1 MERRHR
7 TIAYVAI
14 CCREKITLLGDDV
27 FAMALCGIP
36 LIRFEGDA
44 GRVPSRVRDK
54 NMAVKTKKLEELIT
68 LSGETA
74 KVVSYADYFSRRPL
88 FSSLQIKN
96 AGEEA
101 INDLVLS
108 VENAHGMLI
117 ECQKTLEEI
126 PFESSVEVDLGNV
139 LSPVFFASLEEV
151 REEKIDVILK
161 KEKAVLAA
169 TSYSVTVLPFDYWQ
183 GTEGDPEL
191 LSAFVRP
198 RLADCA
204 RIQNEI
210 SAQLK
215 KWNVSCELGGYS
227 GNDKN
232 AIRSIL
238 AALFASI
245 RHFSIKRKDCDIS
258 KPVEAGSGV
267 KIFADGTATPLE
279 MAIFACSCME
289 SIGLHPVL
297 VFGEQEI
304 TCGAWLYDGCFI
316 DTVSDDVGRLSAYV
330 SDGINNVSCFDVE
343 DLFSDRNVAYS
354 TSETHFRQKIAT
366 GDRYD
371 RYVDVHRCR
380 ISHILPLPLRAR
392 NLKGFEILSEEDMSP
407 DVAPQELKISQ
418 KLSLDGT
425 QTKDK
430 QWERRLLDLS
440 MKNTLL
446 NFSPVK
452 MVTQVLSSS
461 VDDTLDALTLK
472 GEMHLAGGTP
482 DVLEIAK
489 SGVHFGASSKA
500 KSMKQLIR
508 LENEAGVLRTYTEE
522 KMLNEIII
530 RLIKKN
536 KEANEE
542 SGTKILYLA
551 MGFLKWY
558 SKEDGKEKFAPLVLQ
573 PVQLKKSKGGNG
585 YALALTDEEPSVN
598 STLLEFLKQE
608 FNIDIRGL
616 QGAIQGLKISEI
628 LAMVRM
634 EVVGMKNWEVFDD
647 VFVAAF
653 SFARYQMWNDLR
665 QNIDEFSKNPII
677 QAMLDNSVVVGGG
690 ADTELRED
698 DAKPEATLTPL
709 PADASQW
716 AAIAMSQTG
725 KSFVLHGPPGTGK
738 SQTITNIIVNA
749 LNDGK
754 RVLFVAE
761 KQAALS
767 VVKKRLDSLGI
778 GDFCLELHSNK
789 ANKADVLQKLT
800 STLSLAGA
808 QEQVDLTRRSD
819 SIEKIRGE
827 LGATL
832 TALHKKRRLGVSV
845 YEALLVCLKN
855 KNAPDIMNIESTFYD
870 GLTKEK
876 IESYEQ
882 MMLQAAAAAKEC
894 GGVYNSPFANVN
906 LTEYSLL
913 ARDSVYCSAEVIIAE
928 IKHLRSYIALFLE
941 LYRQKISTL
950 TRTKLENLYEIAR
963 LLQGGV
969 LNKYYKENEEEFY
982 TFFNA
987 NRHLDAGL
995 EKYYAHCKKLV
1006 DIGKEYQELGAW
1018 LDAGNEDFEN
1028 NRTVSGIVKKLTKV
1042 ANAPLSKEVILQQ
1055 LSNIF
1060 EIYEAMAR
1068 IRSNTTLSQYFT
1080 FAFGRVDFFDARK
1093 NFLKELYRLH
1103 ELCAATFMDY
1113 NADSFNSMCVRAAS
1127 GYSAP
1132 VLDGLMRS
1140 VDSFRAAENS
1150 FLDATAADRRKIPEE
1165 EILDAYTAKAGALIE
1180 NIDMLASWCMY
1191 KKTAISLNEAGLTF
1205 ITDALENGT
1214 VTGETIVDSFEKNIY
1229 KNFLQTNI
1237 PLDPVLSR
1245 FSAAICEEKT
1255 ESLRTAMEEFSKL
1268 TKDAVR
1274 AKLVSAL
1281 PTPSTEGSLSLEL
1294 ANFQRFAKS
1303 NLRGMGIRK
1312 LFEEVP
1318 ELLRTI
1324 APCLLMSPITV
1335 SQYLQPVQGM
1345 FDMVIFDEASQ
1356 IPTAEAICSL
1366 ARGKAAIVVG
1376 DPKQLPPTT
1385 FFNTNY
1391 VDEDNLENEDMESVL
1406 DDCLAINMPQR
1417 HLTWHYRSKHE
1428 SLIAFS
1434 NVMYYENRLCT
1445 FPSPDALGSKI
1456 DFRFMEDGVYD
1467 RGFSKRNKTE
1477 GDALV
1482 EEVLRRLAD
1491 PVLTKSSMGVVTFST
1506 VQKEYIERKL
1516 TAAIAERKLD
1526 GAAYDREEPLFV
1538 KNLENVQGDER
1549 DVILFSVCYGPDK
1562 TGRISLNFGPLN
1574 QVGGWRRLNVAVS
1587 RAREEMVVFT
1597 SMRGAM
1603 IDLSKTNS
1611 KGVAGLK
1618 AFLDFA
1624 EKGRTNLA
1632 ISSNN
1637 LVAKKPGLGKYIA
1650 EELAAYGYEC
1660 RYDVG
1665 VSGFKIDVAVV
1676 DPKNKHRFILA
1687 IMCDTPNNFSIKDRN
1702 ILQLQTLKRNNWNVM
1717 RLYAVNYYNNPK
1729 REIKKIKDV
1738 LDKLTGVGKH
1748 GGSELN
1754 RCKKAYKAATL
1765 EPRYENVTYLTS
1777 GENDKE
1783 IIARLKTIVA
1793 AEEPISFDFLVKRCL
1808 SSLGIVKYGAKAESR
1823 MQALIGLCGFKY
1835 ERLLGTQYYR
1845 KTDKCTAFDKYRV
1858 ETGDTLL
1865 RKSENDFTPYEVIA
1879 VIRSALEDKVALYTD
1894 EVQTIVASVFRIAK
1908 PSEKFILFVNECI
1921 ALGEDRGVFVRSVS
1935 DRISLA

>member
-1 MERRHR
+1 M
-7 TIAYVAI
+7 AI
-14 CCREKITLLGDDV
+14 
-27 FAMALCGIP
+27 
-36 LIRFEGDA
+36 
-44 GRVPSRVRDK
+44 
-54 NMAVKTKKLEELIT
+54 KTKKLEELIS
-68 LSGETA
+68 LSGETT
-74 KVVSYADYFSRRPL
+74 KVVSYADYFLRRAL
-88 FSSLQIKN
+88 FSSLQVKN
-96 AGEEA
+96 AAEEA
-101 INDLVLS
+101 VNDLVLS
-108 VENAHGMLI
+108 VSNANGMLI
-117 ECQKTLEEI
+117 DSNKVLEEI

-151 REEKIDVILK
+151 REEKIDVILR

-169 TSYSVTVLPFDYWQ
+169 ASYSVTVLPFDYWQ

-210 SAQLK
+210 SSQLK
-215 KWNVSCELGGYS
+215 KWNVSCELGGYA

-232 AIRSIL
+232 AIRSII
-238 AALFASI
+238 AALFAAI
-245 RHFSIKRKDCDIS
+245 RHFSIKRKPCDIS
-258 KPVEAGSGV
+258 SPVAAGAGV
-267 KIFADGTATPLE
+267 KILSDGEATPLE
-279 MAIFACSCME
+279 MALFACSCLE
-289 SIGLHPVL
+289 SLGLHPVL
-297 VFGEQEI
+297 VFGEKEI
-304 TCGAWLYDGCFI
+304 TCGAWLYDNCFI
-316 DTVSDDVGRLSAYV
+316 DTVSDDVGRLSAYT

-343 DLFSDRNVAYS
+343 DLFADKNAAYS
-354 TSETHFRQKIAT
+354 TSEAHFRQKIESGT
-366 GDRYD
+366 CYD
-371 RYVDVHRCR
+371 RYVDVRRCR

-392 NLKGFEILSEEDMSP
+392 SLKGFEILSEQDMSP
-407 DVAPQELKISQ
+407 DIAPQELKTRQ
-418 KLSLDGT
+418 KLSLDT
-425 QTKDK
+425 EQTKDK

-452 MVTQVLSSS
+452 TVAHIVSSS
-461 VDDTLDALTLK
+461 VDATLDALTVK
-472 GEMHLAGGTP
+472 GEMALAGGTP
-482 DVLEIAK
+482 DVLELARN
-489 SGVHFGASSKA
+489 GLHFGSTSKT
-500 KSMKQLIR
+500 KGMKELIA
-508 LENEAGVLRTYTEE
+508 LENNAGVLRTYTEE
-522 KMLNEIII
+522 KLLNEIIN

-558 SKEDGKEKFAPLVLQ
+558 SKEDGKEKYAPLVLQ
-573 PVQLKKSKGGNG
+573 PIQLKKGKGGNG
-585 YALALTDEEPSVN
+585 YAVVLSDEEASVN

-616 QGAIQGLKISEI
+616 QGAIHGLKISEV

-634 EVVGMKNWEVFDD
+634 EVVGMKNWEVFDE
-647 VFVAAF
+647 VFIAGF

-665 QNIDEFSKNPII
+665 QNINEFSKNPII
-677 QAMLDNSVVVGGG
+677 QAMLDNSVVVGGSI
-690 ADTELRED
+690 DESFKED
-698 DAKPEATLTPL
+698 DAAPETTLTPL

-738 SQTITNIIVNA
+738 SQTITNIIANA
-749 LNDGK
+749 LYDGK

-767 VVKKRLDSLGI
+767 VVKKRLDGLGI

-789 ANKADVLQKLT
+789 ANKADVMQKLT

-808 QEQVDLTRRSD
+808 QESVSLTERSD
-819 SIEKIRGE
+819 SIAKLRGE
-827 LGATL
+827 LSDSL
-832 TALHKKRRLGVSV
+832 VALHKKRRLGVSV
-845 YEALLVCLKN
+845 YEALLICLKN

-876 IESYEQ
+876 IEWYEQ
-882 MMLQAAAAAKEC
+882 MMVQAAAAAKEC

-906 LTEYSLL
+906 LTEYSLPV
-913 ARDSVYCSAEVIIAE
+913 RDSVYCSAEVIIAE
-928 IKHLRSYIALFLE
+928 IKHLRNYVALFLD

-950 TRTKLENLYEIAR
+950 TRKKLESLYEIAK
-963 LLQGGV
+963 LLQSGV
-969 LNKYYKENEEEFY
+969 LNKYYKEDEEEFY
-982 TFFNA
+982 AFFNA
-987 NRHLDAGL
+987 NRRLDAGL
-995 EKYYAHCKKLV
+995 EKYYTSCKKLI

-1018 LDAGNEDFEN
+1018 LDAGNTDYETN
-1028 NRTVSGIVKKLTKV
+1028 KTVSGIVKKLTKAAFV
-1042 ANAPLSKEVILQQ
+1042 PLAKEDILQQ
-1055 LSNIF
+1055 LANVF

-1068 IRSNTTLSQYFT
+1068 IRSNTNLSQYFT

-1093 NFLKELYRLH
+1093 NFLKDLYRMH
-1103 ELCAATFMDY
+1103 EMCATVFMDY
-1113 NADSFNSMCVRAAS
+1113 NADSFNSMCIRAAS
-1127 GYSAP
+1127 GYTSP
-1132 VLDGLMRS
+1132 VLNGLMRS

-1150 FLDATAADRRKIPEE
+1150 FLEVTAADRRKAPEE
-1165 EILDAYTAKAGALIE
+1165 EILDSYTAKAGGLIE

-1191 KKTAISLNEAGLTF
+1191 KKTAAALNQAGLTF
-1205 ITDALENGT
+1205 ITDALENGA
-1214 VTGETIVDSFEKNIY
+1214 VTGENIVDSFEKNIY

-1245 FSAAICEEKT
+1245 FSAAVCEEKT
-1255 ESLRTAMEEFSKL
+1255 ESLRASMEEFSKL
-1268 TKDAVR
+1268 TKEAIR
-1274 AKLVSAL
+1274 AKLISTL

-1312 LFEEVP
+1312 LFEEIP
-1318 ELLRTI
+1318 ELIKTI
-1324 APCLLMSPITV
+1324 APCMLMSPITV
-1335 SQYLQPVQGM
+1335 SQYLQAEHGM

-1366 ARGKAAIVVG
+1366 ARGKSAIVVG

-1456 DFRFMEDGVYD
+1456 TFNFLEDGVYD
-1467 RGFSKRNKTE
+1467 RGFSKRNKAE

-1491 PVLTKSSMGVVTFST
+1491 PVLNKSSMGVVTFSS

-1516 TAAIAERKLD
+1516 TAAIAEKKLD
-1526 GAAYDREEPLFV
+1526 SAAYDREEPLFV

-1549 DVILFSVCYGPDK
+1549 DVILFSVCYGPDR

-1587 RAREEMVVFT
+1587 RAREEMVVYS

-1687 IMCDTPNNFSIKDRN
+1687 IMCDTPNTFSVKDRN
-1702 ILQLQTLKRNNWNVM
+1702 ILQLQTLKRNNWNVI
-1717 RLYAVNYYNNPK
+1717 RLFSVNYYNNPK
-1729 REIKKIKDV
+1729 REIKKIKDL
-1738 LDKLTGVGKH
+1738 LDKLTGAEKR

-1754 RCKKAYKAATL
+1754 RCKKNYKLATL
-1765 EPRYENVTYLTS
+1765 ETRFENVTYITS
-1777 GENDKE
+1777 GENDKD

-1793 AEEPISFDFLVKRCL
+1793 VEEPISFDFLVRRCL
-1808 SSLGIVKYGAKAESR
+1808 SSLGIVKYGAKVESR

-1835 ERLLGTQYYR
+1835 ERILGTQYYR
-1845 KTDKCTAFDKYRV
+1845 KTDKSVSFEKYRV
-1858 ETGDTLL
+1858 ETGEVL
-1865 RKSENDFTPYEVIA
+1865 RKNQTDFTPYEVIA
-1879 VIRSALEDKVALYTD
+1879 VIRSALEDKVALYMD
-1894 EVQTIVASVFRIAK
+1894 EVQTIVASIFRISK
-1908 PSEKFILFVNECI
+1908 PSDKFIVYVNDCVS
-1921 ALGEDRGVFVRSVS
+1921 LGEDRGVFVRSVS
-1935 DRISLA
+1935 DRITLA